1 MWFLI
6 IDTTSC
12 AARFASASKSKP
24 FSNTT
29 FKSTNVLPAASLPSS
44 VCFNYILFICG
55 FLSSP
60 IGSICLLL
68 KLHIILAWKDILPH
82 SHRCL

>member
-1 MWFLI
+1 MCFLI

-44 VCFNYILFICG
+44 VCFNLAVNRLDLPVALVRIL
-55 FLSSP
+55 LRE
-60 IGSICLLL
+60 
-68 KLHIILAWKDILPH
+68 HI
-82 SHRCL
+82 HRHYLQHI

>member
-12 AARFASASKSKP
+12 AARFVSASKSKP

-44 VCFNYILFICG
+44 VCFNLHYIPMCFLIIDMSVVSWIICSFSFDEGYIL
-55 FLSSP
+55 
-60 IGSICLLL
+60 
-68 KLHIILAWKDILPH
+68 
-82 SHRCL
+82 